1 MAQLRSAIVVFVAL
15 TLITGVAYPALV
27 TLIAQTAFPHQANGS
42 VMEKDGKPI
51 GSALIGQT
59 FDDPRYFW
67 GRPSATSPV
76 TYDASS
82 STGSNLGPT
91 NPDQK
96 KAVQERV
103 EAMRKAHPE
112 QTGPVPGD
120 LVMASASGLDPHISP
135 AAAEYQIARVA
146 KARGL
151 SEDRVR
157 QLVSSNTEERT
168 LGVLGEPRVN
178 VLRLNLTLDEATKAA
193 PNSR

>member
-1 MAQLRSAIVVFVAL
+1 MKMAAQLRAAIVVFIAL

-27 TLIAQTAFPHQANGS
+27 TFIAQSAFSHQANGS
-42 VMEKDGKPI
+42 VIERDGQPI

-91 NPDQK
+91 NPDHL
-96 KAVQERV
+96 KAVQGRIDEI
-103 EAMRKAHPE
+103 RKAHPE

-120 LVMASASGLDPHISP
+120 LVTTSASGLDPHISP
-135 AAAEYQIARVA
+135 AVAEYQLKRVA

-151 SEDRVR
+151 SEEQVR
-157 QLVSSNTEERT
+157 RLVSKHTEERT
-168 LGVLGEPRVN
+168 WGLLGEPRVN
-178 VLRLNLTLDEATKAA
+178 VLRLNLDLDGL
-193 PNSR
+193 R